1 MEGNPADITCNV
13 AVSEDV
19 DTPINITR
27 QWQGPGVLTDGP
39 DYTIFNDTL
48 RINEFN
54 VSRDNEQIITCMV
67 MILPLSEYVLQSG
80 TSSGNT
86 QLAVQGKLT
95 HRIYTLYI
103 QILRASSFD

>member
-27 QWQGPGVLTDGP
+27 QWLGPGVLTDGP

-48 RINEFN
+48 RINQLN

-67 MILPLSEYVLQSG
+67 VILPLSEYVLQSG
-80 TSSGNT
+80 TSSVDT
-86 QLAVQGKLT
+86 QLTVRGKLK
-95 HRIYTLYI
+95 HK
-103 QILRASSFD
+103 